1 MSAAAVLP
9 GAWGAPGRTAAAR
22 SRLAHVASAISVI
35 PLGRRARWAVIL
47 LAAVIAIDVIAIGSD
62 LWQIVLI
69 NRFQDGT
76 DVDSGPLASSD
87 DRQSIVSAFQFLAL
101 LVSAVV
107 FIRWFHAA
115 YRNIA
120 SLGAPPLRFKT
131 GWAIGGWFVPILSL
145 WRPKQ
150 IADDIWRGSDPDAPA
165 VQEPGAHSDDDGRL
179 LTTWWALWIISVF
192 VGNVAAR
199 LFFSADSLSD
209 IRDSDA
215 LDMASLAV
223 DVSAAVYAILV
234 VRHITSRQAQRV
246 ERLTEYPP
254 FGAVA
259 GMTTGV

>member
-1 MSAAAVLP
+1 MRLRPCPAP
-9 GAWGAPGRTAAAR
+9 GGAPGRTAAAR

-47 LAAVIAIDVIAIGSD
+47 LAVVIAIDVIAIGSD

-76 DVDSGPLASSD
+76 DADSGPLASSD

-101 LVSAVV
+101 LISAVM

-150 IADDIWRGSDPDAPA
+150 IADDIWHGSDPDAPA

-192 VGNVAAR
+192 VGNFAAR

-246 ERLTEYPP
+246 ERLGEYPP

-259 GMTTGV
+259 EMTAGV

>member
-1 MSAAAVLP
+1 VRRPCA
-9 GAWGAPGRTAAAR
+9 
-22 SRLAHVASAISVI
+22 SRR
-35 PLGRRARWAVIL
+35 G
-47 LAAVIAIDVIAIGSD
+47 
-62 LWQIVLI
+62 
-69 NRFQDGT
+69 
-76 DVDSGPLASSD
+76 GP
-87 DRQSIVSAFQFLAL
+87 
-101 LVSAVV
+101 
-107 FIRWFHAA
+107 
-115 YRNIA
+115 
-120 SLGAPPLRFKT
+120 
-131 GWAIGGWFVPILSL
+131 IGGWFVPILSL

-246 ERLTEYPP
+246 ERLSKYPP

-259 GMTTGV
+259 EMTTGV